1 MQMLKRKFYPGGALK
16 KELNDRNGVL
26 HGAARQY
33 YENGQLQ
40 IDMNYKHG
48 IPNGS
53 YTLYYEAGHPQ
64 IEATLKDG
72 KVFGKVQRYKGDGT
86 PIDSTRFEEAAEF
99 IPLVV
104 NDFFVPWEV
113 CFRAAIRSSLGLLMT
128 ETAWS
133 EGFSY
138 EQDGQ
143 HHFVPIIQRRTPE
156 QANTELQNG
165 DYTLQVSVNRSP
177 WSDPIILSSGC
188 SQEKIGFDLS
198 RLVADSVRQFREDY
212 HDTLEYEGLLQQ
224 GYGFSITL
232 S

>member
-1 MQMLKRKFYPGGALK
+1 
-16 KELNDRNGVL
+16 
-26 HGAARQY
+26 
-33 YENGQLQ
+33 
-40 IDMNYKHG
+40 MNYEHG

-86 PIDSTRFEEAAEF
+86 PIDSTRFGEAAEF

-104 NDFFVPWEV
+104 DDFFVPWEV

-133 EGFSY
+133 EGFNY

-212 HDTLEYEGLLQQ
+212 HDTLEYAGLLQQ

>member
-40 IDMNYKHG
+40 IDMNYEHG

-86 PIDSTRFEEAAEF
+86 PIDSTRFGEAAEF

-104 NDFFVPWEV
+104 DDFFVPWEV

-133 EGFSY
+133 EGFNY

-212 HDTLEYEGLLQQ
+212 HDTLEYAGLLQQ

>member
-1 MQMLKRKFYPGGALK
+1 MLRRKFYPSGALK
-16 KELNDRNGVL
+16 IELNDRNGTL

-40 IDMNYKHG
+40 IDMNYEHG
-48 IPNGS
+48 IPNGP
-53 YTLYYEAGHPQ
+53 YTMYYEAGNPQ
-64 IEATLKDG
+64 IETTLKDG

-86 PIDSTRFEEAAEF
+86 PVDAMYFEEAAEY
-99 IPLVV
+99 IPPVV
-104 NDFFVPWEV
+104 ADFLVPWEG
-113 CFRAAIRSSLGLLMT
+113 CFRVAIRSSLGLLMT

-133 EGFSY
+133 EGFNY

-143 HHFVPIIQRRTPE
+143 NHFVPIIQHRTPE
-156 QANTELQNG
+156 QADTELQNG
-165 DYTLQVSVNRSP
+165 DYALRVSVNRSP
-177 WSDPIILSSGC
+177 WSDPIIICSGC
-188 SQEKIGFDLS
+188 SREKIGFDLS

-212 HDTLEYEGLLQQ
+212 HDTLEYAGLLQQ